1 MLAKNKQDADNQKYD
16 NSRYSFAREM
26 AHVWFDK
33 LEAISQERGADAI
46 QELKNDMDGKTF
58 VGEYVGSQEH

>member
-1 MLAKNKQDADNQKYD
+1 
-16 NSRYSFAREM
+16 M

-33 LEAISQERGADAI
+33 LEAIKQQRGADAI